1 MSCSV
6 RRQQALELPP
16 APAEAAC
23 DALVLRGIACNVKH
37 RSVLKRCG
45 GTCSGRYI
53 AVHGVLLSSPTIPGG
68 PMGGLWVELTRGR
81 GLTSSRVLRDHVR
94 STDLCLIR
102 GRDISTTGDLNVFLF
117 EIQSYHL

>member
-45 GTCSGRYI
+45 GTCSERYI
-53 AVHGVLLSSPTIPGG
+53 AVPGVLLSSPTI
-68 PMGGLWVELTRGR
+68 
-81 GLTSSRVLRDHVR
+81 
-94 STDLCLIR
+94 
-102 GRDISTTGDLNVFLF
+102 TG
-117 EIQSYHL
+117 